1 MLKTKPLTCRIQK
14 EKWAYSSNSHSF
26 SAQPFLFPCHFSL
39 YWCIQILE
47 IPVIVVQ
54 IVCKYVERAAKTD
67 LGVLAGGLEKES
79 KQMSLLALTI
89 QSLKYIWENPN

>member
-1 MLKTKPLTCRIQK
+1 
-14 EKWAYSSNSHSF
+14 
-26 SAQPFLFPCHFSL
+26 
-39 YWCIQILE
+39 LE

-54 IVCKYVERAAKTD
+54 IVWKYVKRAAKTD

>member
-1 MLKTKPLTCRIQK
+1 
-14 EKWAYSSNSHSF
+14 
-26 SAQPFLFPCHFSL
+26 
-39 YWCIQILE
+39 LE
-47 IPVIVVQ
+47 IPVTVVQ
-54 IVCKYVERAAKTD
+54 IVWKYVERAAKTD